1 MGPFLWHLM
10 DNKWEQYQQ
19 LALGGW
25 VWRSMALLLRDLNQ
39 TSQKMWKEA
48 VHFGGV
54 DGFRGGAKHG
64 FLLSFA
70 IYTVIFYL

>member
-1 MGPFLWHLM
+1 
-10 DNKWEQYQQ
+10 
-19 LALGGW
+19 
-25 VWRSMALLLRDLNQ
+25 
-39 TSQKMWKEA
+39 